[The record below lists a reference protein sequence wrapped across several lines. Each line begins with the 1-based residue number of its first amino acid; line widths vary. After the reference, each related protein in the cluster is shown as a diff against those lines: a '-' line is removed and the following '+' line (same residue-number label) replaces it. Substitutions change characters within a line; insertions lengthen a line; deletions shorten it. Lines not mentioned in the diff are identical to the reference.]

1 MNLEL
6 LARYLPDWEEVQG
19 RSFRWRVP
27 PRRVRPD
34 QEPPLPSYGEMTVQP
49 GDLVAWNI
57 RPGADASYYSRLGR
71 AARGLVFDAHWLLD
85 DTAPEDAEHYY
96 YPAAVIAWNDNICT
110 CSDHSTLR
118 LVSRPVERGIIK
130 SVEQKTKSSRP
141 QRVGQGE

>member
-6 LARYLPDWEEVQG
+6 LARYLPDWEEVEE
-19 RSFRWRVP
+19 RSSLWRVP

-57 RPGADASYYSRLGR
+57 RPRADASYYSRLGR
-71 AARGLVFDAHWLLD
+71 AARGLVFDTHWLLD
-85 DTAPEDAEHYY
+85 DTHMEDEPYY
-96 YPAAVIAWNDNICT
+96 YAAAVIAWNDNICT
-110 CSDHSTLR
+110 CSDHGTLR
-118 LVSRPVERGIIK
+118 LVSRPDERGIIK
-130 SVEQKTKSSRP
+130 SVEQKTKRSRP